1 MKSKIYI
8 EISLTAIVALL
19 LITCKKENSIG
30 SINNPATGTTQP
42 DTTQVDTTHYIKP
55 YSGTW
60 KGTIQVTDVNPSF
73 CHYVGDPVSV
83 IQNWKV
89 KTDSSVKIEE
99 SYKDVGSSTRRFYIW
114 EGSIHHKD
122 SITITSSRTINC
134 FGQANILAVNI
145 KSKIIKNGDR
155 YSLET
160 SLDYPMCP
168 PDCLFIFNY
177 LMTKD

>member
-1 MKSKIYI
+1 MKSKRYI
-8 EISLTAIVALL
+8 EVFLTAIISLL
-19 LITCKKENSIG
+19 LITCKKGNYSD
-30 SINNPATGTTQP
+30 SINDPAPDTTQP
-42 DTTQVDTTHYIKP
+42 DTAQYIKP
-55 YSGTW
+55 YSGSW
-60 KGTIQVTDVNPSF
+60 KGTIQVTDINPSF
-73 CHYVGDPVSV
+73 CYYSGDPVSV

-99 SYKDVGSSTRRFYIW
+99 SYMDVGSSIPRSYIW

-122 SITITSSRTINC
+122 SITITSSRTMTC
-134 FGQANILAVNI
+134 FAQANPLVVNI
-145 KSKIIKNGDR
+145 KAKIIKNGDR

-160 SLDYPMCP
+160 SIDYPMCP

>member
-8 EISLTAIVALL
+8 EISLTAIIALI
-19 LITCKKENSIG
+19 LITCKKENSSG
-30 SINNPATGTTQP
+30 SINNPATDIMQP
-42 DTTQVDTTHYIKP
+42 DTTQVDTTQYIKP

-60 KGTIQVTDVNPSF
+60 KGAIQVTDVNPSRCYF
-73 CHYVGDPVSV
+73 SGDPVSV

-99 SYKDVGSSTRRFYIW
+99 SYTDLGSSTRQSYIW
-114 EGSIHHKD
+114 EGSIHHND
-122 SITITSSRTINC
+122 SIAITSSRTINC
-134 FGQANILAVNI
+134 FGQADKLVVNI
-145 KSKIIKNGDR
+145 KAKIIKNVDR

-177 LMTKD
+177 LMTED